1 MHVLPGGDVHQ
12 YRVLLLHLLFGY
24 RSRNVSM
31 RVSRS
36 RCLSMVSITARK
48 LRCRHTGVSSGTVV
62 SSGIAMFSMLAV
74 AMAKLGLVVAKDLVG
89 LLLRSKVARNSMI
102 F

>member
-1 MHVLPGGDVHQ
+1 
-12 YRVLLLHLLFGY
+12 
-24 RSRNVSM
+24 
-31 RVSRS
+31 
-36 RCLSMVSITARK
+36 
-48 LRCRHTGVSSGTVV
+48 
-62 SSGIAMFSMLAV
+62 MFSMLAV